1 MKHIF
6 KTTEAMLVFT
16 SVLIVNSPLCSIAAD
31 TNAPELAI
39 ETRAQRIVLPEFR
52 LDNVTFTQAVRRLLA
67 SAFQQDQDIRKTD
80 PGKEFGAIIKPGIS
94 ATNLMVTLALKN
106 VTVEK
111 AAEQLAKQAGVRVS
125 MEGAAFVFSP
135 KSDKP

>member
-1 MKHIF
+1 
-6 KTTEAMLVFT
+6 
-16 SVLIVNSPLCSIAAD
+16 
-31 TNAPELAI
+31 
-39 ETRAQRIVLPEFR
+39 VLPEFR